1 MKPLLVML
9 LCFVQLMLNAQ
20 DTIYKRSGDIIP
32 ARVIE
37 INTKEIS
44 YRRENL
50 PDGPLYILD
59 KNEVKKIKYKTGA
72 VDSFTVYN
80 DVKAKPEELKSA
92 ALVYTY
98 NDQLLKARL
107 KGTYVYHGATISDT
121 KAMLFAEAK
130 NRTWKNPELQSEI
143 MKVRKNKSLQYTSSF
158 GGLGL
163 GLLMAGSGILY
174 AVNNPLESQ
183 GPPMILFASGIGAIV
198 AGQIVS
204 INFKIRRVKHSN
216 KAVALY
222 NQNLIN

>member
-1 MKPLLVML
+1 MKPLLMIL
-9 LCFVQLMLNAQ
+9 LCFVQVVLNAQ

-80 DVKAKPEELKSA
+80 DVKAMPEELKN
-92 ALVYTY
+92 VGRIYTY
-98 NDQLLKARL
+98 NEQLLKARL
-107 KGTYVYHGATISDT
+107 KGTYLYHGTTISDT
-121 KAMLFAEAK
+121 KAMLLAEAK
-130 NRTWKNPELQSEI
+130 NRDWKNPELQSEI
-143 MKVRKNKSLQYTSSF
+143 MKARKNKSLQYTSGF

-163 GLLMAGSGILY
+163 GLLMASSGIVY
-174 AVNNPLESQ
+174 SINNPLDGQ
-183 GPPMILFASGIGAIV
+183 TPMMLLFANGIGAIV
-198 AGQIVS
+198 AGQIISV
-204 INFKIRRVKHSN
+204 NFKIRRVKHSN
-216 KAVALY
+216 KAVDLY
-222 NQNLIN
+222 NQNL